1 MTSRSVSKTLFN
13 SITGASLLLYICLGY
28 FTVRSNFPQLIT
40 LYGLLFA
47 GYFYI
52 SFNELDEKKIQT
64 GIVLAIIFRLSLL
77 FMLPNLSDDYFRFIW
92 DGRLFVHGIN
102 PFSVLPSQ
110 IINSPQAASMGLSR
124 HLFKSLNSPDYY
136 SIYPPVL
143 QFVFWISAQLFH
155 NSLRG
160 AVLVMRI
167 FIIAADIGSIFIIKK
182 LLSELKRPP
191 QLVLLYA
198 LNPLIIMELTGN
210 IHFEAFMIFF
220 VLAALLLLYR
230 NKIYLSA
237 TVFALAIC
245 SKLLP
250 LMFLPL
256 LLKRYG
262 FKTSLKYYLT
272 CAIVCAILF
281 LPFFNFETIKHILA
295 STDLYFQ
302 KFEFNASIF
311 YLVRWAGFK
320 IVGYDIIHRAGIVL
334 SFIVAMTIIIIS
346 ITQKKSFSSLFT
358 YMLFCLTFY
367 FACASIVH
375 PWYISTLIAFSIF
388 TNRKYPFIWSALIV
402 LSYFTYRTIP
412 YNESTW
418 LLAIEYFILG
428 IFILYEITNDN
439 KVANFCK
446 SL

>member
-1 MTSRSVSKTLFN
+1 
-13 SITGASLLLYICLGY
+13 
-28 FTVRSNFPQLIT
+28 
-40 LYGLLFA
+40 
-47 GYFYI
+47 
-52 SFNELDEKKIQT
+52 
-64 GIVLAIIFRLSLL
+64 
-77 FMLPNLSDDYFRFIW
+77 
-92 DGRLFVHGIN
+92 
-102 PFSVLPSQ
+102 
-110 IINSPQAASMGLSR
+110 
-124 HLFKSLNSPDYY
+124 
-136 SIYPPVL
+136 
-143 QFVFWISAQLFH
+143 
-155 NSLRG
+155 
-160 AVLVMRI
+160 
-167 FIIAADIGSIFIIKK
+167 
-182 LLSELKRPP
+182 
-191 QLVLLYA
+191 
-198 LNPLIIMELTGN
+198 
-210 IHFEAFMIFF
+210 
-220 VLAALLLLYR
+220 
-230 NKIYLSA
+230 
-237 TVFALAIC
+237 
-245 SKLLP
+245 
-250 LMFLPL
+250 
-256 LLKRYG
+256 
-262 FKTSLKYYLT
+262 
-272 CAIVCAILF
+272 VCAILF